1 MFDNY
6 SDKLREFTDLKD
18 ALEADKNLA
27 ISENVKLQE
36 RIQQLNK
43 DLQNER
49 KLLDVSIIYVY
60 ISISYMLIFCFFL
73 NQKIIL

>member
-27 ISENVKLQE
+27 ISENVKLQD
-36 RIQQLNK
+36 RIHQLNK

-49 KLLDVSIIYVY
+49 KLLDVSIIHVT
-60 ISISYMLIFCFFL
+60 IL
-73 NQKIIL
+73 N

>member
-49 KLLDVSIIYVY
+49 KLLDVSIIYVT
-60 ISISYMLIFCFFL
+60 ISISYMLIFCFF
-73 NQKIIL
+73 